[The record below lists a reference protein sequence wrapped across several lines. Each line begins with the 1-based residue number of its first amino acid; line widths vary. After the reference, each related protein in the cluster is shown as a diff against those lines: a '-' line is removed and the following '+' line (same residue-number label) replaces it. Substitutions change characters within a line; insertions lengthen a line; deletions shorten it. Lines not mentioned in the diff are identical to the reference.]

1 MLDWKQ
7 RIDVMMNFNHSR
19 CIAIDRMD
27 TYVFS
32 ILWPTSLD
40 TKLMVTFS
48 NYHLRSR
55 FDTNLVYIKI
65 DTNLVLLGYKKSLK
79 LWWVQFFQ
87 TVFEFSPFPFW
98 QTIRMLIFFFQ
109 SLRNMHFLSIR
120 TNSQNIMYHDN
131 WKMTST
137 NVCLIIAR
145 RIV

>member
-109 SLRNMHFLSIR
+109 SLYAICIFYQFEQIVKTSC
-120 TNSQNIMYHDN
+120 IMITEK
-131 WKMTST
+131 WLQPMF
-137 NVCLIIAR
+137 V
-145 RIV
+145 

>member
-27 TYVFS
+27 TYVSS

-109 SLRNMHFLSIR
+109 SLYAICIFYQFEQIVKTSC
-120 TNSQNIMYHDN
+120 IMITEK
-131 WKMTST
+131 WLQPMF
-137 NVCLIIAR
+137 V
-145 RIV
+145 

>member
-65 DTNLVLLGYKKSLK
+65 NTNLVLLGYKKSLK

-109 SLRNMHFLSIR
+109 SLYAICIFYQFEQIVKTSC
-120 TNSQNIMYHDN
+120 IMITEK
-131 WKMTST
+131 WLQPMF
-137 NVCLIIAR
+137 V
-145 RIV
+145 